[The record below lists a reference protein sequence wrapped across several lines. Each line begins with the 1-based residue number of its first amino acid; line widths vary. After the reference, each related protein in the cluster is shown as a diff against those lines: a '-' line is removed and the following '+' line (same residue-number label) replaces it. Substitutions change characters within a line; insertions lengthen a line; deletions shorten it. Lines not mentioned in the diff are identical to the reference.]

1 MLVVVISAPI
11 EVVPETD
18 KFVTLVIAPPKTAL
32 PVIVRALAP
41 PAIVELAVMVVPCKV
56 LVAPVPVSVTAPV

>member
-1 MLVVVISAPI
+1 MMSAPI

-18 KFVTLVIAPPKTAL
+18 RFVTPVIAPPKTAL
-32 PVIVRALAP
+32 PVIVKALAP
-41 PAIVELAVMVVPCKV
+41 PAIVELVVMVVPCSV

>member
-1 MLVVVISAPI
+1 MSAAI

-41 PAIVELAVMVVPCKV
+41 PAIVELAVIVVPSNV
-56 LVAPVPVSVTAPV
+56 LVAPVPVKVIAPV